1 MWVRLKMGGTPKKKM
16 MAEKYEKKGVS
27 SSSRATHI
35 ACEILG
41 YPQLLGHHAGHNII
55 RSVSPHRVPQS
66 LIFTCPASQNWE
78 CGWLSNIMHW
88 RFKKKNRSW
97 HVHTRTCRPM
107 YQVSGRHACSAFV
120 AAVFSMAFRKF
131 LAATRRE
138 RCGKPPGLDHWVA
151 LHNLPKDHMLSIQVT
166 RFHRAEEELAAVGVW
181 AWNQYAPETKQRFC
195 ILQYC
200 ELLWTFAR
208 QVDKWFPF
216 AKVSFN
222 AFSEVPLSP
231 KGDPSASRLHWPS
244 TEFRRPCV

>member
-1 MWVRLKMGGTPKKKM
+1 MGGTPKKKM
-16 MAEKYEKKGVS
+16 MAEKIWKKRCLIFVT
-27 SSSRATHI
+27 ATHI
-35 ACEILG
+35 ALWNFG
-41 YPQLLGHHAGHNII
+41 
-55 RSVSPHRVPQS
+55 VSPVVGPPCWSQYHQVGV
-66 LIFTCPASQNWE
+66 ASQSSAVLDFHLPSIAKLGMRGDFPTS
-78 CGWLSNIMHW
+78 CIGDL
-88 RFKKKNRSW
+88 KKNRSW

-120 AAVFSMAFRKF
+120 AASF
-131 LAATRRE
+131 LNGLPGSFWPPLDAKGA
-138 RCGKPPGLDHWVA
+138 GKPPGLDHWVA